1 MRWNALRG
9 AGSDPLQRSV
19 PLKIDYDHDAELL
32 RLQQLTAQR
41 ADQLAAAS
49 ARPVDEWAWVGWGVR
64 ARPGPR
70 APAAPA
76 PPAPPLNPG
85 ASG

>member
-49 ARPVDEWAWVGWGVR
+49 ARPVDDLAIWLQAEAEVCRWSATSGRALVADGVK
-64 ARPGPR
+64 A
-70 APAAPA
+70 
-76 PPAPPLNPG
+76 
-85 ASG
+85 